1 MGMLSIDENIET
13 SDDIEFLRRIR
24 DIADTRLHVL
34 QDAKDKANLTDLSSK
49 YVGKY
54 ILIYGKRVT
63 MASSFI
69 NRNDINIFRVK
80 ELAFIGGGMFRI
92 IGLKLRICTADQYDD
107 IEHLTDTAFASLIVS
122 VSDGATMSI
131 YEKDIEA
138 ILEPAQVYEYIQ
150 HAVGLQDAL
159 LKNWKEA
166 CDDAV

>member
-1 MGMLSIDENIET
+1 MGMFSLDENIET
-13 SDDIEFLRRIR
+13 SDDLEFLRRIR
-24 DIADTRLHVL
+24 DLADQRIHCL
-34 QDAKDKANLTDLSSK
+34 QDAKDKANITNLSSK
-49 YVGKY
+49 YVGQY
-54 ILIYGKRVT
+54 ILIYGKHVT

-69 NRNDINIFRVK
+69 NRNDINIVRVK

-92 IGLKLRICTADQYDD
+92 TGLKLRICTADQYDD
-107 IEHLTDTAFASLIVS
+107 ITHITDTAFASLIVS

-138 ILEPAQVYEYIQ
+138 ILEPEQVDEYIQ
-150 HAVGLQDAL
+150 HAGGLHTDL

>member
-1 MGMLSIDENIET
+1 MFSIDENIET

-24 DIADTRLHVL
+24 DMADQRIHCL
-34 QDAKDKANLTDLSSK
+34 QDAKDKANITNLSGK
-49 YVGKY
+49 YVGQY
-54 ILIYGKRVT
+54 ILIYGKHVT

-69 NRNDINIFRVK
+69 NRNDINIVRVK

-92 IGLKLRICTADQYDD
+92 TGLKLRICTADQYDD
-107 IEHLTDTAFASLIVS
+107 ITHITDTAFASLIVS

-138 ILEPAQVYEYIQ
+138 ILEPEQVDEYIQ
-150 HAVGLQDAL
+150 HAGGLHTDL

-166 CDDAV
+166 CDAV

>member
-1 MGMLSIDENIET
+1 MDSETLNI
-13 SDDIEFLRRIR
+13 LRRIR